1 MDTMMIVG
9 WAIAFVFFIVVEIA
23 TANALVSIWFAF
35 GALISMFF
43 AIADFDFVVQLTVFV
58 VASLILLIATRPL
71 VRKMQGEKYHT
82 NFELDIGKTAVVTER
97 IDNELGEGRVKL
109 DGTNWAAR
117 SSDGSVIEQGSV
129 VTVQEVDGAKLIVA
143 K

>member
-23 TANALVSIWFAF
+23 TASALVSIWLAF
-35 GALISMFF
+35 GALIAMFF
-43 AIADFDFVVQLTVFV
+43 AIADFGFIVQLTVFV
-58 VASLILLIATRPL
+58 IASVILLIATRPL

-82 NFELDIGKTAVVTER
+82 NFELDIGKSAVVTER
-97 IDNELGEGRVKL
+97 INNELGEGRVKL
-109 DGTNWAAR
+109 GGTNWAAR
-117 SSDGSVIEQGSV
+117 SSDGSVIDEGAV
-129 VTVQEVDGAKLIVA
+129 VTVQEVDGAKLIVS

>member
-1 MDTMMIVG
+1 MDTKMIVG

>member
-1 MDTMMIVG
+1 MIVG